1 MENKSIE
8 APVSTWAR
16 KNEKLKDKWDTKI
29 SQEVVTFEDYKR
41 TLESENWDRFCLEFF
56 QFSEFL
62 LSLHLLVS
70 SVIRFLVVIFPASFL
85 FPFEYLEFIPVEER
99 RFCTD

>member
-8 APVSTWAR
+8 APVSTWAS
-16 KNEKLKDKWDTKI
+16 KNEKFKDKWDTKR

-41 TLESENWDRFCLEFF
+41 TLGNENWDRFCLEFF

-62 LSLHLLVS
+62 LSSHLLVS
-70 SVIRFLVVIFPASFL
+70 IVIQFLVVIFPASF
-85 FPFEYLEFIPVEER
+85 FSFSN
-99 RFCTD
+99 T